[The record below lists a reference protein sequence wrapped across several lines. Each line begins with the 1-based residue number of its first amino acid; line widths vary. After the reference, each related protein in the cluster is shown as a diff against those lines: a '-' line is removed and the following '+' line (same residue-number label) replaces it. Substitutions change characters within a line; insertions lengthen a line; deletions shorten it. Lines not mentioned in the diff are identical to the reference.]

1 MVKYLLI
8 IFAFLYVLSPYDFV
22 PDFFFGWGWLDDL
35 ILLWV
40 LWRYLKT
47 PGPTGFG
54 SGGYQQQRRKYFE
67 SGRERGR
74 GNDSRG
80 GESETIKD
88 SYTILGIE
96 RGAPREEIKKA
107 YKQLAS
113 KYHPDKVNYLGD
125 EFKKLA
131 EERFKEIQK
140 AYQEL
145 MERNL

>member
-8 IFAFLYVLSPYDFV
+8 IFALLYVLSPYDLF
-22 PDFFFGWGWLDDL
+22 PDYFFGWGWLDDL

-47 PGPTGFG
+47 PGPTGFDPG
-54 SGGYQQQRRKYFE
+54 
-67 SGRERGR
+67 

-107 YKQLAS
+107 YKQLAN

-145 MERNL
+145 MERTL